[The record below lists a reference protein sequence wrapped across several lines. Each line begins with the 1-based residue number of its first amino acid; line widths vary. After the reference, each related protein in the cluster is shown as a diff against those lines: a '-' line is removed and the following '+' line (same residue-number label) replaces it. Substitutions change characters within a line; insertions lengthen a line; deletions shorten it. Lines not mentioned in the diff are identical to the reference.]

1 MAHYMR
7 EIVQRQVWDAWYGG
21 FSVAQILRRLPT
33 SKISVR
39 TLISSQGGIRPP
51 PPRRSSRALSAAQR
65 EWIGEG
71 LAAGCSLRLIARHL
85 KRAPSTIS
93 REVKRNGGV
102 MRYSGLSAD
111 ERAWRKARRPKRCL
125 LTMCPALRDL
135 VIEKLLLQWSPQQI
149 SGWLKTVYPHDPTMR
164 VSHETIYRSLFVQS
178 RGVLK
183 QQLCEHLRRR
193 QTMRLPRAARDPTIR
208 TGILDALPIRER
220 PAEADDRAIPGHWEG
235 DLLCGS
241 DSTQIATLVERSSR
255 YVMLVKMAN
264 RKPNEVAQAL
274 AQHVQQLPS
283 ELRRS
288 LTWDRGIEMHQ
299 HKLFTLASHMQ
310 VYFCDPQSPW
320 QRGTNENTNG
330 LLRQY
335 LPKGS
340 DLSPWSQEQLN
351 DIALRLNQR
360 PRKTLSFRTPAEV
373 LSSSVALTG

>member
-21 FSVAQILRRLPT
+21 FSVAQIVRQLPR

-51 PPRRSSRALSAAQR
+51 PQRRSSRALSAAQR

-71 LAAGCSLRLIARHL
+71 LAAGCSLRMIARHL

-102 MRYSGLSAD
+102 MRYSGIWAD
-111 ERAWRKARRPKRCL
+111 ERAWRKARRPKKCL
-125 LTMCPALRDL
+125 LTRCPALRDL

-149 SGWLKTVYPHDPTMR
+149 SGWLKRVYLHDRTMR
-164 VSHETIYRSLFVQS
+164 VSHETIYRSLFIQS

-208 TGILDALPIRER
+208 TGILDAVPIRER
-220 PAEADDRAIPGHWEG
+220 PAEAEDRAIPGHWEG
-235 DLLCGS
+235 DLLCGT

-288 LTWDRGIEMHQ
+288 LTWDRGIEMHH

-340 DLSPWSQEQLN
+340 NLSPWSQEQLN
-351 DIALRLNQR
+351 EIALRLNQR

-373 LSSSVALTG
+373 LSSSVALTR

>member
-7 EIVQRQVWDAWYGG
+7 EQMQREVWEGWHQGL
-21 FSVAQILRRLPT
+21 SMAQITRLLPT
-33 SKISVR
+33 NKISVR
-39 TLISSQGGIRPP
+39 TLISTQGGIRPAP
-51 PPRRSSRALSAAQR
+51 QRRSSRALSAAER

-71 LAAGCSLRLIARHL
+71 LAAGCSLRMIARHL
-85 KRAPSTIS
+85 KRSASTIS
-93 REVKRNGGV
+93 REVKRNRGA
-102 MRYSGLSAD
+102 MRYSGIWAD
-111 ERAWRKARRPKRCL
+111 ERAWRKARRPKKCL
-125 LTMCPALRDL
+125 LSTRPALRDL

-149 SGWLKTVYPHDPTMR
+149 SGWLKMVYPHDPTMR
-164 VSHETIYRSLFVQS
+164 VSHETIYRSLFIQA

-193 QTMRLPRAARDPTIR
+193 QSMRLPRAARDPTIR
-208 TGILDALPIRER
+208 TQIPDALCIRER
-220 PAEADDRAIPGHWEG
+220 PAEVEDRAIPGHWEG
-235 DLLCGS
+235 DLLCGA

-255 YVMLVKMAN
+255 FVMLVKMASK
-264 RKPNEVAQAL
+264 KPIDVAQSL
-274 AQHVQQLPS
+274 GQHVQKLPF

-288 LTWDRGIEMHQ
+288 LTWDRGIEMYR
-299 HKLFTLASHMQ
+299 HKDFTLASQMQ

-335 LPKGS
+335 LPKGT
-340 DLSPWSQEQLN
+340 DLSIWSQEQLD

-360 PRKTLSFRTPAEV
+360 PRKTLSFRTPAEF

>member
-1 MAHYMR
+1 M
-7 EIVQRQVWDAWYGG
+7 
-21 FSVAQILRRLPT
+21 AQIARQLPT
-33 SKISVR
+33 NVSSVR
-39 TLISSQGGIRPP
+39 ILLGSQGGIRPP
-51 PPRRSSRALSAAQR
+51 SQRRSSRALSAAER

-71 LAAGCSLRLIARHL
+71 LAAGCSLRMIARHL

-93 REVKRNGGV
+93 REVKRNRGV

-111 ERAWRKARRPKRCL
+111 ERAWRKARRPKKCL
-125 LTMCPALRDL
+125 LTLCPALRDL
-135 VIEKLLLQWSPQQI
+135 VIEKLLLRWSPQQI

-178 RGVLK
+178 RGVLR

-208 TGILDALPIRER
+208 TGILDAVPIRER
-220 PAEADDRAIPGHWEG
+220 PAEAEDRAIPGHWEG

-288 LTWDRGIEMHQ
+288 LTWDRGVEMHQ

-340 DLSPWSQEQLN
+340 DLSPGVRSN
-351 DIALRLNQR
+351 
-360 PRKTLSFRTPAEV
+360 
-373 LSSSVALTG
+373 